1 MFGIIEVIAL
11 GGGIAF
17 FLFGMSIMGSGLEK
31 LSSGRM
37 EAILERLT
45 GKLLMG
51 VLVGA
56 GVTAVIQS
64 SAATT
69 VMVVGFVNAGIM
81 RLSQAVGVIFG
92 ANIGTTATSFILA
105 LGDINGKNLA
115 LQLLNPSSLAPLIC
129 IAGAVL
135 YMVYKSGRKHDLGQ
149 ILMGLGI
156 LFFGMVT
163 MEQTV
168 SNSGIKDSPV
178 FINMLTAVTNPVLGV
193 FVGMFITA
201 VLQSSSASIG
211 ILQALT
217 STGAIHFNMAAPI
230 ILGQNIGTC
239 ITALLSAVGAS
250 KNARRAAMIHLY
262 FNIIGTVLF
271 LALLYGVQAI
281 VGLPFWEASMSRI
294 DIALFHLTFNVF
306 GTAVLLPFNKLLL
319 KLATITIK
327 DKPSA
332 KEIEVS
338 ILDKRF
344 LSSPSLALDKA
355 DEVVAQMGTL
365 ALQNF
370 ADSVELLSVGY
381 DPKRATTINERE
393 DVIDKNEVRVDDYL
407 VSLTNRSVS
416 FEENTR
422 INDILHAVG
431 DWERI
436 GDYIINLVEVAEQMK
451 DNAVEFTPSAKHE
464 CAAILDAINEI
475 LHITLESYH
484 TKDAQLA
491 LKVEPLEQVV
501 DLLRDNLKN
510 AHIERLKAGE
520 CTVISGT
527 LFLELITNLERI
539 SDHCSNIAVA
549 IVQHAQSAVDRSHE
563 FDFHDY
569 LRAIHK
575 GKTSDYQENFAAYH
589 AKYLDDLENY
599 ESEQEKGE

>member
-168 SNSGIKDSPV
+168 SSSGIKDSPV

-475 LHITLESYH
+475 LHITLESYR

>member
-475 LHITLESYH
+475 LHITLESYR

>member
-217 STGAIHFNMAAPI
+217 STGAIRFNMAAPI

-475 LHITLESYH
+475 LHITLESYR

-549 IVQHAQSAVDRSHE
+549 IVQHAQASYERSHE